1 MNESANEFDLND
13 IIGKI
18 KVMCP
23 TQKVNFDKEDK
34 FHVAGMY
41 LCLSDDVKK
50 EMNCDLSDLN
60 DDTYLFMDRRTLV
73 EYTQVIDGCLQLL
86 VNNSIIR
93 KDQRNYIIGCILNTS
108 VITFGDLKGITNDI
122 IYNNIEEDKDNKII
136 NNIKYIMNH
145 IWFLPYTEIDI
156 ICQKALQEFKE
167 KGKKNE

>member
-1 MNESANEFDLND
+1 MNENINEFDLND

-23 TQKVNFDKEDK
+23 THKVNFDKEDK

-41 LCLSDDVKK
+41 LCLCDDVKK

-60 DDTYLFMDRRTLV
+60 DDTYLFIDKRTLV

-86 VNNSIIR
+86 VNNNIID
-93 KDQRNYIIGCILNTS
+93 KTQRNCIIGCILNTS
-108 VITFGDLKGITNDI
+108 IITFEDLKDITHDI
-122 IYNNIEEDKDNKII
+122 IYNNIENKDNKII
-136 NNIKYIMNH
+136 NNIEYIMNY

-156 ICQKALQEFKE
+156 ICQKALQEYKDN
-167 KGKKNE
+167 GDKNE